1 MMIGEALAGTLDWA
15 LIGPVAAAMVA
26 GGLIGIERTY
36 HGHPAGFRTHILVCM
51 TSCVLMLAAMHQS
64 TWAFVAL
71 PDQRLVIDPTRMSHG
86 ILTGIGFLCAGVI
99 FREGFSV
106 HGLTTA
112 ASLWTTSAVGVMFG
126 IGMWDLGLIGG
137 GATLLVLAILRFLD
151 ARLPHVG
158 VVDVTLRWARGS
170 APGEATLRGLLA
182 DSGLKPVRV
191 GHVVSHDGQMHEH
204 HIKARGPM
212 PLRVD
217 DLSAR
222 LAQQG
227 GLAGFSVMPR
237 DD

>member
-1 MMIGEALAGTLDWA
+1 MSVNNTAFKDWLAAELPQVIFLQNEHITIGGVSFFGGTMWTD
-15 LIGPVAAAMVA
+15 MR
-26 GGLIGIERTY
+26 GGDT
-36 HGHPAGFRTHILVCM
+36 
-51 TSCVLMLAAMHQS
+51 AAMHQA
-64 TWAFVAL
+64 TWDFVAL
-71 PDQRLVIDPTRMSHG
+71 PGQNVVIDPTRMAHG
-86 ILTGIGFLCAGVI
+86 LLTGIGFLCAGVI

-126 IGMWDLGLIGG
+126 IGMWDLGLIAG

>member
-1 MMIGEALAGTLDWA
+1 MMISWD
-15 LIGPVAAAMVA
+15 LILPVAAAMMA
-26 GGLIGIERTY
+26 GGLVGIERTY

-51 TSCVLMLAAMHQS
+51 TSCVLMLAAMHQA

-112 ASLWTTSAVGVMFG
+112 ASLWTTSAIGVMFG
-126 IGMWDLGLIGG
+126 VGMWNLGLIAA

-158 VVDVTLRWARGS
+158 VMDVTLRWTRDT
-170 APGEATLRGLLA
+170 APEEATLHELLA
-182 DSGLKPVRV
+182 ENGLKSVRI
-191 GHVVSHDGQMHEH
+191 GHVISADCQFHEH

-212 PLRVD
+212 PLNVAG
-217 DLSAR
+217 LSRR
-222 LAQQG
+222 LGQQT

>member
-1 MMIGEALAGTLDWA
+1 MTIDWA
-15 LIGPVAAAMVA
+15 MISPIAAAMTA

-51 TSCVLMLAAMHQS
+51 TSCVLMLAAMHQA
-64 TWAFVAL
+64 TWSFVAL
-71 PDQRLVIDPTRMSHG
+71 PDQRLVVDPTRMSHG

-112 ASLWTTSAVGVMFG
+112 ASLWTTSAIGMMFG
-126 IGMWDLGLIGG
+126 VGMWNLALLAG
-137 GATLLVLAILRFLD
+137 GATLLVLAILRFAD

-158 VVDVTLRWARGS
+158 VVDITLKWGRQAV
-170 APGEATLRGLLA
+170 PDEAVLKALLA
-182 DSGLKPVRV
+182 QNGLKPVRI
-191 GHVVSHDGQMHEH
+191 GHMASADGQVHEH

-212 PLRVD
+212 PLQVD
-217 DLSAR
+217 GLSRR
-222 LAQQG
+222 LTEQA
-227 GLAGFSVMPR
+227 GLAAYSIMPR

>member
-1 MMIGEALAGTLDWA
+1 MTIGGAVDWT

-126 IGMWDLGLIGG
+126 IGMWNLGLISG

-158 VVDVTLRWARGS
+158 VMDVTLRWTRG
-170 APGEATLRGLLA
+170 AVPDETTLRALLNANGLR
-182 DSGLKPVRV
+182 PVRI
-191 GHVVSHDGQMHEH
+191 GHVVSHDGLIHEQ

-212 PLRVD
+212 PLRVH
-217 DLSAR
+217 DLSMR
-222 LAQQG
+222 LGEQA

>member
-1 MMIGEALAGTLDWA
+1 MTPEWN
-15 LIGPVAAAMVA
+15 LILPIAAAMAV

-51 TSCVLMLAAMHQS
+51 TSCVLMLAAMHQA

-71 PDQRLVIDPTRMSHG
+71 PDQRLVVDPTRMSHG

-112 ASLWTTSAVGVMFG
+112 ASLWTTSAVGMMFG
-126 IGMWDLGLIGG
+126 VGMWDLAALAG
-137 GATLLVLAILRFLD
+137 GATLLVLAILRFAD

-158 VVDVTLRWARGS
+158 VVDVVLRWTRAEV
-170 APGEATLRGLLA
+170 PGEVVLRRLL
-182 DSGLKPVRV
+182 DESGLKPVRI
-191 GHVVSHDGQMHEH
+191 GHVVSADGLIHEH

-212 PLRVD
+212 PLKLD
-217 DLSAR
+217 ELSRR
-222 LAQQG
+222 LTGQG
-227 GLAGFSVMPR
+227 GLAGYSIMPR